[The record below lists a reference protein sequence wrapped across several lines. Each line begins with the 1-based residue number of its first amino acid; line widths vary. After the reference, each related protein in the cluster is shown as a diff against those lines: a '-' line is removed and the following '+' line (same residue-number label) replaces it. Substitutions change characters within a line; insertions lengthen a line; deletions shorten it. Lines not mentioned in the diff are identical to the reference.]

1 MAGRIGVER
10 DGAIGWLVFDQPER
24 RNAVSLE
31 MWQAVPEAVAALDA
45 DPEIRVIV
53 VRGAGHHA
61 FVAGADISQFEQNRV
76 GDGAGT
82 YDDATAAAHQAL
94 EGTDKPTI
102 AMIHGPCVGGGMAIA
117 LTCDVRYADD
127 RARFTIPA
135 AKLGIGYGAPGIE
148 RLVQLVGPSVAK
160 EVFFSAKLFDAGTAL
175 RWGLV
180 NEVLRP
186 DDLEAHVR
194 DMAGR
199 MAANAPLTQWAVKM
213 IVRDLA
219 RPADRRDRA
228 ATDAAVQ
235 ACFDSEDYREGIRAF
250 LEKRPPAFRGR

>member
-10 DGAIGWLVFDQPER
+10 DGHIGWLVFDQPER

-31 MWQAVPEAVAALDA
+31 MWRAIPGAVADLDA
-45 DPEIRVIV
+45 DPAIRVIV
-53 VRGAGHHA
+53 LRGAGADA

-76 GDGAGT
+76 GDDAGD
-82 YDDATAAAHQAL
+82 YDRATGRAHQAL

-160 EVFFSAKLFDAGTAL
+160 EVFFSAKLFDAATAL

-180 NEVLRP
+180 NEVLAP
-186 DDLEAHVR
+186 ADLEAHVR

-199 MAANAPLTQWAVKM
+199 MAANAPLTQRAVKM
-213 IVRDLA
+213 IVRDLG
-219 RPADRRDRA
+219 RPEGQRDRA

>member
-1 MAGRIGVER
+1 
-10 DGAIGWLVFDQPER
+10 
-24 RNAVSLE
+24 
-31 MWQAVPEAVAALDA
+31 
-45 DPEIRVIV
+45 
-53 VRGAGHHA
+53 
-61 FVAGADISQFEQNRV
+61 
-76 GDGAGT
+76 
-82 YDDATAAAHQAL
+82 
-94 EGTDKPTI
+94 
-102 AMIHGPCVGGGMAIA
+102 
-117 LTCDVRYADD
+117 
-127 RARFTIPA
+127 
-135 AKLGIGYGAPGIE
+135 
-148 RLVQLVGPSVAK
+148 VQLVGPSVAK

-199 MAANAPLTQWAVKM
+199 MAANAPLTQRAVKM

>member
-1 MAGRIGVER
+1 MGGRIRTER
-10 DGAIGWLVFDQPER
+10 DEAIGWLVFDQPER

-31 MWQAVPEAVAALDA
+31 MWQAIPGAVTELDA
-45 DPEIRVIV
+45 DPDVRVIV
-53 VRGAGHHA
+53 LRGAGEDA

-76 GDGAGT
+76 GDDAGD
-82 YDDATAAAHQAL
+82 YDAATAAAHRAL

-160 EVFFSAKLFDAGTAL
+160 EVFFSAKLFDAATAL

-180 NEVLRP
+180 NEVLAP
-186 DDLEAHVR
+186 GALEAHVR

-199 MAANAPLTQWAVKM
+199 MAANAPLTQRAVKV
-213 IVRDLA
+213 IVRELTSA
-219 RPADRRDRA
+219 PDRRDRDA
-228 ATDAAVQ
+228 IDAAVQ

>member
-1 MAGRIGVER
+1 MAGRVRTEI

-31 MWQAVPEAVAALDA
+31 MWQAVPDAVATLDE
-45 DPEIRVIV
+45 DPEVRVIV
-53 VRGAGHHA
+53 LRGAGTEA

-76 GDGAGT
+76 GDDAGI
-82 YDDATAAAHQAL
+82 YDRATGAAHRAL
-94 EGTDKPTI
+94 EDTDKPTI
-102 AMIHGPCVGGGMAIA
+102 AMIHGFCVGGGMALA

-135 AKLGIGYGAPGIE
+135 ARLGIGYGAPGIE

-160 EVFFSAKLFDAGTAL
+160 EVFFSAKLFDAATAL

-180 NEVLRP
+180 NEVLPP
-186 DDLEAHVR
+186 DGLEDHVR
-194 DMAGR
+194 EMAGR
-199 MAANAPLTQWAVKM
+199 MAANAPLTQRAVKL
-213 IVRDLA
+213 IVRDLS
-219 RPADRRDRA
+219 RPVDQRDPA

-250 LEKRPPAFRGR
+250 LEKRPPVFRGR